1 MELSG
6 ENGGWFLAVKN
17 STVLPHYPRKIKYLE
32 SILKISLKREVLCNL
47 GENFF
52 DNYARLYLILQR
64 EASRTTG
71 QKTLITEK

>member
-6 ENGGWFLAVKN
+6 ENRGWLLAVKN
-17 STVLPHYPRKIKYLE
+17 STVLPHYPRKIKYYE
-32 SILKISLKREVLCNL
+32 SILKISLKREVLCNR
-47 GENFF
+47 GENLF
-52 DNYARLYLILQR
+52 DNYTRLYLIPQR